1 VVGLVCALLGG
12 ATVALAGSG
21 VGGVFNLGV
30 SNSVDAKTTLT
41 GATAGAQLQVTNTS
55 AAASTSGLAVNS
67 ASGATTGVFTN
78 TGGGPAGGF
87 FVNAGV
93 KPFTVNSSTKVGNLN
108 ADLLDGLDSAA
119 LQKRVSG
126 TCAAGSAVRV
136 VNANGSV
143 SCQAVG
149 GGGGGW
155 SLTGNAG
162 TSPGTNFLGTSD
174 AQALVVKTN
183 NAERLRVAANGNV
196 GVGTNAPLYRLHLG
210 TATTGLRVDGTATAG
225 TGFAL
230 SVGGYGTV
238 AVDAPGTSGGRLVVA
253 DNGHVGIGRPNPFYR
268 LHVGTDSAGLRV
280 DGPAGAGGGVA
291 LSVGGFG
298 DVAVDAPG
306 NAGGRF
312 IVTDGGNVGIGNA
325 SPAAKLQVVS
335 SSANAGNNTAEF
347 DAPAIGPNASHIHHG
362 TTGDWYIRSA
372 ANGGKVVIQDT
383 PGNVG
388 IGTSSP
394 GEKLTV
400 AGTVQSTAGGFRFPD
415 GTIQATAAPN
425 AAYTTFSAP
434 ALDTR
439 QIADANDPAPTELA
453 HLDLPAGTYLL
464 MATADFADGAGY
476 SFQDNSRLVRCNF
489 FDQEFRFKIEP
500 GGGGFFGRASTT
512 WQIVKN
518 LGSATRVSL
527 SCQAYTGGTA
537 VSDVYGNATRITAV
551 QLANITVQ

>member
-1 VVGLVCALLGG
+1 MSGSFAKGALIGFVFAVLGG

-30 SNSVDAKTTLT
+30 SNSVDAKTTLM
-41 GATAGAQLQVTNTS
+41 GATAGVQLQVTNTS
-55 AAASTSGLAVNS
+55 AAAGSSGLAVNS

-93 KPFTVNSSTKVGNLN
+93 KPFTVNSSTRVPNLN
-108 ADLLDGLDSAA
+108 ADLLDGLDSGA

-126 TCAAGSAVRV
+126 TCAVGSAVRV

-196 GVGTNAPLYRLHLG
+196 GVGTNAPQYKLHLG
-210 TATTGLRVDGTATAG
+210 TSSTGLRVDGTATAG

-230 SVGGYGTV
+230 SVGGFGDV
-238 AVDAPGTSGGRLVVA
+238 AVDAPGTSGGR
-253 DNGHVGIGRPNPFYR
+253 
-268 LHVGTDSAGLRV
+268 
-280 DGPAGAGGGVA
+280 
-291 LSVGGFG
+291 
-298 DVAVDAPG
+298 
-306 NAGGRF
+306 F
-312 IVTDGGNVGIGNA
+312 IVTDDGRVGIGDA
-325 SPAAKLQVVS
+325 TPDAKLHVVS
-335 SSANAGNNTAEF
+335 SSANPGNNTAEF

-394 GEKLTV
+394 GEKLSV
-400 AGTVQSTAGGFRFPD
+400 AGTVQSTAGGFKFPD
-415 GTIQATAAPN
+415 GTTQATAAPN

-453 HLDLPAGTYLL
+453 HLDLAPGTYLL

-476 SFQDNSRLVRCNF
+476 SFQDNSRLVRCTF

-512 WQIVKN
+512 WQMVKI
-518 LGSATRVSL
+518 LGSPARVSL